1 MSMTASQVENN
12 TTKDPAVL
20 RYDSVGRPVYRR
32 EMAPEGLDTTA
43 QLRARRL
50 STAGLEPAA
59 WLYYAC
65 IGHRVCA
72 LYDRAHA
79 RPIRPLTE
87 RQREVLA
94 EGRELANTVTCQRC
108 DTVRVSARNEPYCD
122 PCWQTLKAEQ
132 ADAWQ
137 RRILLDSEAHERL
150 LADDRAAAT
159 SWAAEALSDPRL
171 AVLDTETTGLL
182 DGPDPAYMVEISA
195 LTGDRTVLLDTLIN
209 PQIPIPASAT
219 AIHGITDTMVA
230 DAPTFSDLLPELSHV
245 LGGRRTVIYNQAFD
259 TGILRRELDRHY
271 RASDPIAMTKPGRTH
286 PTAERWISTLR
297 AECAMEWYAQWFGDW
312 HDYWQSYTWQPL
324 CGGHRARGDCEATL
338 ERLRSMATPS
348 QRAQT

>member
-1 MSMTASQVENN
+1 MTATQVRNR

-43 QLRARRL
+43 QLRVRRL
-50 STAGLEPAA
+50 SPAGLEPVA

-72 LYDRAHA
+72 LYDRAQA

-94 EGRELANTVTCQRC
+94 EGRELANTVPCQRC

-122 PCWQTLKAEQ
+122 PCWQTLETER
-132 ADAWQ
+132 DAVWQ
-137 RRILLDSEAHERL
+137 RQKLLDSEAHERM
-150 LADDRAAAT
+150 LANDRAAAT
-159 SWAAEALSDPRL
+159 SWAAAALSDPHL

-182 DGPDPAYMVEISA
+182 DGPDPAYMVEISI
-195 LTGDRTVLLDTLIN
+195 LTGDGTVLLDTLIN
-209 PQIPIPASAT
+209 PQMPIPASAT
-219 AIHGITDTMVA
+219 AIHGITDAMVV
-230 DAPTFSDLLPELSHV
+230 DAPTFSELLPELNHV
-245 LGGRRTVIYNQAFD
+245 LGGRRTIIYNQAFD
-259 TGILRRELDRHY
+259 TGILRRELERHY
-271 RASDPIAMTKPGRTH
+271 RVRDSSTISKPACPG
-286 PTAERWISTLR
+286 ADRWMSTLR
-297 AECAMEWYAQWFGDW
+297 TECAMKWYAQWVGDW
-312 HDYWQSYTWQPL
+312 HEHRQTYTWQPL

-338 ERLRSMATPS
+338 ARLRSMATPS
-348 QRAQT
+348 PVP